1 MKRCDLAVGK
11 LLRIKDINLPCLVIE
26 EITRW
31 DEWQVMYADGKCGIF
46 TSNQLLQFFE
56 DIDDVYQA

>member
-11 LLRIKDINLPCLVIE
+11 LLRMKDINLLCLVIE
-26 EITRW
+26 EIPRW
-31 DEWQVMYADGKCGIF
+31 DEWEVMYSDERGGIF
-46 TSNQLLQFFE
+46 TSNVLLQFFE